1 MHGHDV
7 NLSSRV
13 PTNDVYL
20 SSRVPVSGRL
30 GEERVDEELRK
41 HIQSTL
47 EVRVRHVEVEVRVEH
62 VRVLLAT
69 VVGGGWMHL
78 VAFCVMPCMCRL
90 FNNRTE
96 QSIWSATKRNVS
108 ANFHVWHILS
118 ATTDD
123 M

>member
-7 NLSSRV
+7 YLSSRV

-78 VAFCVMPCMCRL
+78 VAFCVMSVVQQQ
-90 FNNRTE
+90 NRTE
-96 QSIWSATKRNVS
+96 HMEYNRAQC
-108 ANFHVWHILS
+108 FG
-118 ATTDD
+118 
-123 M
+123 